1 MSNKEINMEN
11 EFTLADEL
19 YETKKM
25 VTATITYLIDVNKD
39 NVFISEV
46 EDFWGESQEDYDE
59 LKRTDEELKNAAV
72 NELAEMIYNSVK
84 YNDLADMV
92 TVEIT
97 EL

>member
-1 MSNKEINMEN
+1 MET

-25 VTATITYLIDVNKD
+25 VVATITYLIDVNKD
-39 NVFISEV
+39 NVFISEI
-46 EDFWGESQEDYDE
+46 ENFDTSWQGQEEYDE

-92 TVEIT
+92 NVEVH
-97 EL
+97 EV

>member
-1 MSNKEINMEN
+1 MET

-25 VTATITYLIDVNKD
+25 VTATITYSIDVNKD

-46 EDFWGESQEDYDE
+46 EDFWGESQEEYDE
-59 LKRTDEELKNAAV
+59 LRRTDEELINAAGS
-72 NELAEMIYNSVK
+72 ELAEMIYNSVK
-84 YNDLADMV
+84 YNDLADMISIEV
-92 TVEIT
+92 H

>member
-1 MSNKEINMEN
+1 MET

-25 VTATITYLIDVNKD
+25 VVATITYLIDVNKD
-39 NVFISEV
+39 NVFISEI

-72 NELAEMIYNSVK
+72 SELAEMIYNSVK
-84 YNDLADMV
+84 YNDLEDMV
-92 TVEIT
+92 NVEVH
-97 EL
+97 EV

>member
-1 MSNKEINMEN
+1 MET

-25 VTATITYLIDVNKD
+25 VVATITYLIDVNKD

-72 NELAEMIYNSVK
+72 SELAEMIYNSVK

-92 TVEIT
+92 NVEVH
-97 EL
+97 EV